1 MGIAQP
7 IGLSDV
13 RDFWEAASCGEDLL
27 LADETIAGYAEQ
39 SAERYRL
46 EPYIPAFAGFAD
58 AASERVLEIGVG
70 LGADHE
76 QFARAGAELTGID
89 LTPRAVEHTRR
100 RLALMG
106 LKSDLRVG
114 NAEALPFP
122 DASFDRVYS
131 WGVLHH
137 SPDTPKAFAEALRVL
152 RPGGRYR
159 FMIYNKWSLIG
170 LMLWGR
176 YGALRG
182 RPFTSLADL
191 YSRYLESPGTKAYT
205 PAAAKALV
213 APWSNDARVTIE
225 LSHGD
230 LLESG
235 AGQRHQGALLNIA
248 RAVWPR
254 WLLRRVAKNN
264 GLFLLLQGTKA

>member
-1 MGIAQP
+1 MSAAAAQ
-7 IGLSDV
+7 LSDV
-13 RDFWEAASCGEDLL
+13 RDFWDAASCGEDLL
-27 LADETIAGYAEQ
+27 LTDESVAGYTAQ

-46 EPYIPAFAGFAD
+46 EPYIPAFAGFAE
-58 AASERVLEIGVG
+58 AAGERVLEIGVG

-76 QFARAGAELTGID
+76 QFARAGATLTGVD

-100 RLALMG
+100 RLQLMG
-106 LKSDLRVG
+106 LSSELQVA
-114 NAEALPFP
+114 NAEALPFAN
-122 DASFDRVYS
+122 ASFDRVYS

-137 SPDTPKAFAEALRVL
+137 SPDTPRAFAEALRVL
-152 RPGGRYR
+152 RPGGQFR

-176 YGALRG
+176 YGLAKG
-182 RPFTSLADL
+182 RPLLSLADT

-205 PAAAKALV
+205 PAAALALLNG
-213 APWSNDARVTIE
+213 ASRDAAVQIE

-235 AGQRHQGALLNIA
+235 AGQRHRGRALDIA
-248 RAVWPR
+248 RRVWPR
-254 WLLRRVAKNN
+254 WLLRRVAKRN
-264 GLFLLLQGTKA
+264 GLFLLLKGTKA